1 MRRLGEGV
9 TFSHM
14 VILKIPSVIHTGR
27 DKKANIHTG
36 QRPKAAAATAAATHA
51 SSRRRTLTGD
61 AGS

>member
-36 QRPKAAAATAAATHA
+36 QRPQAAAAAATHA